1 VPQQRQIRRQIP
13 YNMVSLP
20 FWSQSL
26 LPIPSWNS
34 LHPLVV
40 HFPVVLLLVA
50 PMFILLAIAFRI
62 AWKPLGIA
70 ALVLLV
76 MGTAGAAL
84 AVATGEAAEG
94 AAKAITAAAATLD
107 RHEEQGELV
116 RNLFVGLTA
125 GFAVILMAAL
135 LHQRLGRRIFMIASG
150 VFLIPYAAGAAVL
163 ADTAHEG
170 GLLVHHYGVHA
181 PIGAPAQPTASRHR
195 DGDD

>member
-1 VPQQRQIRRQIP
+1 
-13 YNMVSLP
+13 M
-20 FWSQSL
+20 

-34 LHPLVV
+34 IHPLIV
-40 HFPVVLLLVA
+40 HFPVALLLVT
-50 PMFILLAIAFRI
+50 PVFILLAIAFRA

-84 AVATGEAAEG
+84 AVATGEAAED
-94 AAKAITAAAATLD
+94 AAKAVTAAAATLD

-125 GFAVILMAAL
+125 AFAMILLAAL
-135 LHQRLGRRIFMIASG
+135 LHQRLGRRIFMIASAI
-150 VFLIPYAAGAAVL
+150 FLIPYAASAAVL

-181 PIGAPAQPTASRHR
+181 PLGAPAQPTASRDR
-195 DGDD
+195 DRDD